1 MKRVK
6 KLAIAAVFVL
16 ALTGLL
22 WADGVLPIGDAAPG
36 QVVAAR
42 KDMMRAMKLNMGD
55 VGSKF
60 EAGAVDAIP
69 ANAAALEIMGRVMPP
84 LYRERHKSAYTG
96 KGKYFTGGD
105 PAGFEAAAEKFRLAA
120 QKVLDGAKSADKD
133 AVAAAMGELGGSCGA
148 CHKAYRGSF

>member
-1 MKRVK
+1 MKKTTVG
-6 KLAIAAVFVL
+6 VFAGSMVL
-16 ALTGLL
+16 AAAGLL
-22 WADGVLPIGDAAPG
+22 WAGGVLPMDLGDGA

-55 VGSKF
+55 IGNKFQAGGVG
-60 EAGAVDAIP
+60 AIP

-84 LYRERHKSAYTG
+84 LYRERHESAYSG

-105 PAGFEAAAEKFRLAA
+105 SAGFAAASEKFRLAA
-120 QKVLDGAKSADKD
+120 QKALDGARAGDKD